1 MQQGGRAQVGD
12 GRAGGVSSGLLE
24 AKTNNQ
30 KFEAVVD
37 DVKKAAVLIV
47 GY

>member
-12 GRAGGVSSGLLE
+12 GHVDGVSGGLLE
-24 AKTNNQ
+24 AKTNDQ